1 MAVRQRVSPEEYLA
15 LPEEKPYLEY
25 VNGEVVPKV
34 APDIRHLVL
43 ADEIQFRL
51 HLYRREA
58 GGLSGP
64 EGRVEFDLPGETRF
78 LLPDVAYWAPDRP
91 VEGSRAMLPPTL
103 AVEIR
108 SPGQPMAQMRERARF
123 FLANGV
129 DACWV
134 VDAESRTVEVFDRG
148 DAERTLMVGDVLESP
163 NLPGFSLSIAEIFVA
178 LDR

>member
-1 MAVRQRVSPEEYLA
+1 MAVRQRISPEEYLD

-25 VNGEVVPKV
+25 INGEVVPKV

-43 ADEIQFRL
+43 ADEVQFRL
-51 HLYRREA
+51 HLYRREV

-64 EGRVEFDLPGETRF
+64 EGRVEFDLVGEIRF

-91 VEGSRAMLPPTL
+91 IEGTRAMLPPTL

-108 SPGQPMAQMRERARF
+108 SPGQPMDQMRARARF

-129 DACWV
+129 DACWI
-134 VDAESRTVEVFDRG
+134 VDAESRTVETFDRG
-148 DAERTLMVGDVLESP
+148 FPVQLLREADILESP
-163 NLPGFSLSIAEIFVA
+163 ALPGFSLSLVELFAA